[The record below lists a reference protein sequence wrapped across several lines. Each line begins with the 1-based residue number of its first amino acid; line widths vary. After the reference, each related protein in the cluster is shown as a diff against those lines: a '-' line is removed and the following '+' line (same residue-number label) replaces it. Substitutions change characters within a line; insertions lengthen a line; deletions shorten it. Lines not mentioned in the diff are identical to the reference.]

1 MINSPVGVV
10 SWKWLCWS
18 WFSKLFPSVWNT
30 NGQWVNRSVY
40 QRTPCP
46 GPKVSESHTA
56 MVCQSKNS
64 GLLSNAEA
72 LAKLPQQ
79 SLIKWSKF
87 RDPGWTLRIRT
98 GRNLGRLGLRENA
111 LLMTCLPYHAPRG
124 LQLWCLLMS
133 SVKYLTCGSI
143 RSSQGFWPTC
153 DLQHFTTTCC
163 NLPGS
168 SPSQASQ
175 AIEPASTTH
184 PPELSTA
191 WTPSV
196 VTIPVTG

>member
-1 MINSPVGVV
+1 MVNESI
-10 SWKWLCWS
+10 
-18 WFSKLFPSVWNT
+18 
-30 NGQWVNRSVY
+30 GQFTKEPHAQVRRY
-40 QRTPCP
+40 
-46 GPKVSESHTA
+46 PKVSESHTA

-111 LLMTCLPYHAPRG
+111 LLMTCLPYNAPRG
-124 LQLWCLLMS
+124 LQLWCLLS

-143 RSSQGFWPTC
+143 TVGPLRAFGQLAIYNM
-153 DLQHFTTTCC
+153 LQPLAATFQDHPHPK
-163 NLPGS
+163 LPR
-168 SPSQASQ
+168 P
-175 AIEPASTTH
+175 
-184 PPELSTA
+184 
-191 WTPSV
+191 
-196 VTIPVTG
+196 

>member
-1 MINSPVGVV
+1 MVNESI
-10 SWKWLCWS
+10 
-18 WFSKLFPSVWNT
+18 
-30 NGQWVNRSVY
+30 GQFTKEPHAQVRRY
-40 QRTPCP
+40 
-46 GPKVSESHTA
+46 PKVSESHTA

-111 LLMTCLPYHAPRG
+111 LLMTCLPYNAPRG
-124 LQLWCLLMS
+124 LQLWCLLS

-153 DLQHFTTTCC
+153 NLQHVTTTCC